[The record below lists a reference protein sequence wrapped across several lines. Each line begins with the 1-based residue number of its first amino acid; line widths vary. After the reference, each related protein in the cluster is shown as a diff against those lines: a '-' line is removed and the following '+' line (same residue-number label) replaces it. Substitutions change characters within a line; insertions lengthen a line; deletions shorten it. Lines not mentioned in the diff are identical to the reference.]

1 MPKMTGQVTL
11 VNLALDAL
19 LKDLDKE
26 FTDILVTGTR
36 EWVRTVVGIVPSW
49 SGMSRASIKP
59 IADLVGEPVFSSPA
73 AGAPDRQTEGEALGE
88 GKLNLGE
95 SKNIYSFTWRTNV
108 FHFIYNESNNAN
120 ELDPPFHLKKPGP
133 YHSRDAANR
142 AFERAV
148 QSRLRA
154 VEIRFKAHIKIKRKK
169 IG

>member
-19 LKDLDKE
+19 LRDLDKE

-36 EWVRTVVGIVPSW
+36 EWVRTVVSIVPSW
-49 SGMSRASIKP
+49 SGMSRASLKP
-59 IADLVGEPVFSSPA
+59 IADLVGEPVFSSPTS
-73 AGAPDRQTEGEALGE
+73 GAPDRQLQGEALGE

-95 SKNIYSFTWRTNV
+95 GNIYSFTWKTSV

-120 ELDPPFHLKKPGP
+120 LVGFHLRNPGP
-133 YHSRDAANR
+133 YHSRDAANQ
-142 AFERAV
+142 AFERAI